1 MTHISTFTST
11 KSRPVELPHP
21 RYGFAMLLG
30 MIRTYHMRRRF
41 RMDLERLTECNPHM
55 IDDIGLTGR
64 QARAEIA
71 KRFWEA

>member
-1 MTHISTFTST
+1 MTHISTFTSI
-11 KSRPVELPHP
+11 KPRSVELPRP
-21 RYGFAMLLG
+21 RYGLALLRD
-30 MIRTYHMRRRF
+30 MIRTYRIRRRF
-41 RMDLERLTECNPHM
+41 RMDLERMMECNPHM